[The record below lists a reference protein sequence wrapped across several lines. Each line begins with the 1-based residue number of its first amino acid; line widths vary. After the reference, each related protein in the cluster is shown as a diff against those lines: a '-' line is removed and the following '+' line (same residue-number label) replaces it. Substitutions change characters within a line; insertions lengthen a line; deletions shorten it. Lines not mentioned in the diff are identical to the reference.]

1 MKKILIVIT
10 TLIISACD
18 AQTDDLVSYVVQVKQ
33 STPVNIEPYP
43 EFNTMPAFEYKAAD
57 MRSPF
62 VRPRSVAIQSME
74 TKKDNC
80 LQPNFSRQKQPLE
93 AFGLDALSVS
103 GTFTSRG
110 KQWALVS
117 ANDGSLHKVTSG
129 DYIGLF
135 FGKITSI
142 SEGEIFITEMLPD
155 GAGCWQENK
164 ATLSMSSQAGE
175 NDNV

>member
-1 MKKILIVIT
+1 MKKFSFILAAA
-10 TLIISACD
+10 LIGGCGV
-18 AQTDDLVSYVVQVKQ
+18 QTDDLVTYVVEVKQ

-43 EFNTMPAFEYKAAD
+43 EFKTQPAFEYTALD

-62 VRPRSVAIQSME
+62 KRPRSVAMQTVESNR
-74 TKKDNC
+74 DNC
-80 LQPNFSRQKQPLE
+80 IQPNFNRQKQPLE
-93 AFGLDALSVS
+93 AFGLDALTIS
-103 GTFTSRG
+103 GTFTG
-110 KQWALVS
+110 KGRKWALVT
-117 ANDGSLHKVTSG
+117 ANDGSLHRVTSG
-129 DYIGLF
+129 DYLGLF

-142 SEGEIFITEMLPD
+142 NDGKISITEMLPD

>member
-1 MKKILIVIT
+1 MKKLVCLLAIT
-10 TLIISACD
+10 ALGGCG
-18 AQTDDLVSYVVQVKQ
+18 AQTDDLVTYVVEVKQ
-33 STPVNIEPYP
+33 STPVSIEPYP
-43 EFNTMPAFEYKAAD
+43 QFQTQPAFEYKAAD

-62 VRPRSVAIQSME
+62 KRPRNIAVQTVEAKRQ
-74 TKKDNC
+74 NC

-93 AFGLDALSVS
+93 AFGLDALSIS

-110 KQWALVS
+110 KMWALVT
-117 ANDGSLHKVTSG
+117 ANDGSLHRVTSG
-129 DYIGLF
+129 DYLGLF
-135 FGKITSI
+135 FGRITSI
-142 SEGEIFITEMLPD
+142 NDGKISLTEMLPD